1 MSFQNYKRDNS
12 LPVISTLTKQILTQ
26 IFDKYKSGGTM
37 EQKLIDLINKG
48 YTHLELDSRGCLFAS
63 NPYKSKME
71 FINLDIKISEPTE
84 IESILKEM
92 GEYNV

>member
-1 MSFQNYKRDNS
+1 
-12 LPVISTLTKQILTQ
+12 
-26 IFDKYKSGGTM
+26 M

-48 YTHLELDSRGCLFAS
+48 YTHLELDSRDCLFAS

>member
-1 MSFQNYKRDNS
+1 
-12 LPVISTLTKQILTQ
+12 
-26 IFDKYKSGGTM
+26 M

-63 NPYKSKME
+63 NPYKNKME
-71 FINLDIKISEPTE
+71 FIDSDIKISEPTE